1 MDAQFDEVVSETK
14 GDETLTPGALVRHPR
29 FGSGVVELDKG
40 ATTIVRFDRGLE
52 ECERGALEV
61 RLSLEQAIA
70 QRRWSGALE
79 VVTKA
84 RQPQS
89 CL

>member
-1 MDAQFDEVVSETK
+1 MTK

-70 QRRWSGALE
+70 QRRWSGRSGGGDE
-79 VVTKA
+79 GPGSRNRV
-84 RQPQS
+84 S
-89 CL
+89 E